1 MVCFVWN
8 TGQGCQAGRQHTA
21 WPYPHHREITRKD
34 GQINN
39 PLPIYSDLPAL
50 YFQCYTMR
58 PPFLAEHCIHQSRD
72 LLVLLLP
79 YLQYLIW
86 VWFMVV
92 SQYICIEWIPQNQ
105 FHYFNPICLG
115 TTRSSGCWDHSL
127 FSLRIIWGNEAM
139 VLHCYGQ
146 STPPYL
152 FFLQSI
158 LYHPIVSVFHLCIA
172 CLYILS
178 LNFFCLFHLKL
189 YLTYLGKYLAF
200 RQSSIHFTEWINKRM
215 IIWMRYSFSYRR
227 PASKIDIG
235 GREEWLFFPKE
246 NLRFCFAR
254 EKKKVLLGKYKIT
267 DIP

>member
-1 MVCFVWN
+1 MF
-8 TGQGCQAGRQHTA
+8 RYHKKL
-21 WPYPHHREITRKD
+21 RMLR
-34 GQINN
+34 
-39 PLPIYSDLPAL
+39 S
-50 YFQCYTMR
+50 F
-58 PPFLAEHCIHQSRD
+58 PFLSTNYLRQRSHGSP
-72 LLVLLLP
+72 LLWSVHPSLL
-79 YLQYLIW
+79 I
-86 VWFMVV
+86 
-92 SQYICIEWIPQNQ
+92 
-105 FHYFNPICLG
+105 
-115 TTRSSGCWDHSL
+115 
-127 FSLRIIWGNEAM
+127 
-139 VLHCYGQ
+139 
-146 STPPYL
+146 
-152 FFLQSI
+152 FLQSI

>member
-79 YLQYLIW
+79 YLQYLIC

-115 TTRSSGCWDHSL
+115 TTEAQDAEIIP
-127 FSLRIIWGNEAM
+127 FSLYELFEATKPWFSTAM
-139 VLHCYGQ
+139 V
-146 STPPYL
+146 SPPL
-152 FFLQSI
+152 
-158 LYHPIVSVFHLCIA
+158 
-172 CLYILS
+172 
-178 LNFFCLFHLKL
+178 
-189 YLTYLGKYLAF
+189 LTYFFSRAF
-200 RQSSIHFTEWINKRM
+200 F
-215 IIWMRYSFSYRR
+215 IIR
-227 PASKIDIG
+227 
-235 GREEWLFFPKE
+235 
-246 NLRFCFAR
+246 
-254 EKKKVLLGKYKIT
+254 
-267 DIP
+267 